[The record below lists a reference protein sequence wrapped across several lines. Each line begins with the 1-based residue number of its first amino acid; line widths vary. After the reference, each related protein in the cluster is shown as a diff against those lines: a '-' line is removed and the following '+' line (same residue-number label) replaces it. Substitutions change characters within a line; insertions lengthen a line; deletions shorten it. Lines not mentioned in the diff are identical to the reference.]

1 MGTPARE
8 RSRCVA
14 ISMTTPA
21 SSTHALAGRGI
32 VITRPAEQADPLAQL
47 IREQGGRSIL
57 FPVIVIRDVA
67 DETRLSALIERL
79 ETFDVAIFISP
90 NAASR
95 GIRAVRARRDL
106 PDTLSMI
113 AIGGGTARELQRQG
127 VASVTVPP
135 GRFDSESL
143 LKLPQL
149 QTVDGLHVVIF
160 RGEGGRAVLGD
171 TLVARGAIVEY
182 AECYKRDRPEIDPR
196 SLIEAW
202 SRGEVDAIVVT
213 SSEGLRN
220 LHALLGDA
228 GQRHLA
234 RTTIFV
240 PHPRIASTARDLG
253 LDSIV
258 VSEPGEAGLVRA
270 IGRHFADGR

>member
-8 RSRCVA
+8 RSRRVA

-21 SSTHALAGRGI
+21 SSTHAFAGRGI
-32 VITRPAEQADPLAQL
+32 VITRPAEQADALAQL
-47 IREQGGRSIL
+47 IREQGGRPIL

-113 AIGGGTARELQRQG
+113 AIGDGTARELQRQG

-160 RGEGGRAVLGD
+160 RGEGGRALLGD
-171 TLVARGAIVEY
+171 TLAARGAIVEY

-220 LHALLGDA
+220 LQALLGDA

-240 PHPRIASTARDLG
+240 PHARIASTARDLG

-258 VSEPGEAGLVRA
+258 VSEPGEVGLVRA
-270 IGRHFADGR
+270 IGRHFAHGR

>member
-1 MGTPARE
+1 
-8 RSRCVA
+8 
-14 ISMTTPA
+14 
-21 SSTHALAGRGI
+21 
-32 VITRPAEQADPLAQL
+32 
-47 IREQGGRSIL
+47 
-57 FPVIVIRDVA
+57 
-67 DETRLSALIERL
+67 
-79 ETFDVAIFISP
+79 
-90 NAASR
+90 
-95 GIRAVRARRDL
+95 
-106 PDTLSMI
+106 MI

-240 PHPRIASTARDLG
+240 PHARIASTARDLG

-258 VSEPGEAGLVRA
+258 VSEPGEVGLVRE
-270 IGRHFADGR
+270 IGRHFAHGR

>member
-32 VITRPAEQADPLAQL
+32 VITRPAEQADALAQL
-47 IREQGGRSIL
+47 IRQQGGRPIL

-228 GQRHLA
+228 GQRYLA